1 MLQETQVV
9 SRPRPK
15 APYYKLLQKRP
26 QNYPNIIGFTK
37 KKEKKKES
45 SCAKSKYKNLI
56 SIFHLEK

>member
-37 KKEKKKES
+37 KKEKKKRVVVQ
-45 SCAKSKYKNLI
+45 NLNI
-56 SIFHLEK
+56 KT